1 MEPFIISSQT
11 GKHEYI
17 ISDVLRIE
25 SVSNYSRIYFTD
37 DKRPLLVAKVLSY
50 FEDTLPACTF
60 TRVHRSHLVNRIY
73 IKDVVDCK
81 QSGLQIHLVNGEIIG
96 VSRRKKAAFKRSCR
110 NNWEIATQQVPILP
124 PSYF

>member
-37 DKRPLLVAKVLSY
+37 AKHPLLVAKVLSY
-50 FEDTLPACTF
+50 FEELLPACTF
-60 TRVHRSHLVNRIY
+60 TRVHRSHLINRLY
-73 IKDVVDCK
+73 IMEVIDCK
-81 QSGLQIHLVNGEIIG
+81 LSGLQIQLVNGEVIG
-96 VSRRKKAAFKRSCR
+96 VSRRKKAAFKKSCGKS
-110 NNWEIATQQVPILP
+110 WENATRQVPIHSA
-124 PSYF
+124 SYF